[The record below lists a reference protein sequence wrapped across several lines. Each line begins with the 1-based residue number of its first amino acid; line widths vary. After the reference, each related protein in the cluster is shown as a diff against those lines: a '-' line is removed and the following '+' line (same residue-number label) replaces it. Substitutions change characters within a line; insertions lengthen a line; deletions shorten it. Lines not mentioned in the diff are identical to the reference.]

1 MALSSDGRIPG
12 PGVGSIGVE
21 DLTTTTERTRSK
33 RRGVIVRSVLELAGE
48 LRQGRITHERVTMGQ
63 AFDRLGQEGLGLAL
77 LVLTLPALIP
87 IPGPVGFTFGTLT
100 FFIGLQVLL
109 GAQSLWLPGI
119 LRRQTL
125 PTSAMRR
132 VIAASLPWLMRI
144 ERHLQE
150 SRLPRL
156 AGPEARVLLAAPVM
170 GLAFIIALPIPF
182 GNMAPAIALVAFAV
196 GFLARDGLAI
206 LTAIVLAALAF
217 GWTVVLIATGASILD
232 WLGSLVGW

>member
-1 MALSSDGRIPG
+1 MALSSDSRIPG
-12 PGVGSIGVE
+12 PGVGAIGVE
-21 DLTTTTERTRSK
+21 DPIATTERSRSK

-206 LTAIVLAALAF
+206 LAAIVLAALAF

-232 WLGSLVGW
+232 WLGGLVGW

>member
-1 MALSSDGRIPG
+1 
-12 PGVGSIGVE
+12 
-21 DLTTTTERTRSK
+21 
-33 RRGVIVRSVLELAGE
+33 
-48 LRQGRITHERVTMGQ
+48 
-63 AFDRLGQEGLGLAL
+63 
-77 LVLTLPALIP
+77 
-87 IPGPVGFTFGTLT
+87 
-100 FFIGLQVLL
+100 
-109 GAQSLWLPGI
+109 
-119 LRRQTL
+119 
-125 PTSAMRR
+125 
-132 VIAASLPWLMRI
+132 MRI

-206 LTAIVLAALAF
+206 LAAIVLAALAF

-232 WLGSLVGW
+232 WLGGLVGW

>member
-1 MALSSDGRIPG
+1 M
-12 PGVGSIGVE
+12 
-21 DLTTTTERTRSK
+21 
-33 RRGVIVRSVLELAGE
+33 RSVMDLASE
-48 LRQGRITHERVTMGQ
+48 LRQERVTREAVTMGQ

-125 PTSAMRR
+125 PTGAMRK
-132 VIAASLPWLMRI
+132 VIAASLPWLVRV

-156 AGPEARVLLAAPVM
+156 AGPQARTILAAPVM

-182 GNMAPAIALVAFAV
+182 GNMAPAIALIAFAV

-206 LTAIVLAALAF
+206 MAGLGLSALAF
-217 GWTVVLIATGASILD
+217 GWTAVLIATGAGIVD
-232 WLGSLVGW
+232 WLTGLVGW

>member
-1 MALSSDGRIPG
+1 M
-12 PGVGSIGVE
+12 
-21 DLTTTTERTRSK
+21 
-33 RRGVIVRSVLELAGE
+33 IVRSVMDLAGE
-48 LRQGRITHERVTMGQ
+48 LRQGRITNERVTMGQ

-87 IPGPVGFTFGTLT
+87 IPGPVGLTFGTLT

-132 VIAASLPWLMRI
+132 VIAASLPWLIRI

-156 AGPEARVLLAAPVM
+156 AGPEARVLLATPVM

-182 GNMAPAIALVAFAV
+182 GNMAPAIALLAFAV

-206 LTAIVLAALAF
+206 LAAIVLATLAF
-217 GWTVVLIATGASILD
+217 GWTAILIATGASIID
-232 WLGSLVGW
+232 WFAGLVGW

>member
-1 MALSSDGRIPG
+1 MD
-12 PGVGSIGVE
+12 
-21 DLTTTTERTRSK
+21 
-33 RRGVIVRSVLELAGE
+33 LAGE
-48 LRQGRITHERVTMGQ
+48 LRQGRLSREGVTMGQ

-109 GAQSLWLPGI
+109 GARSLWLPGI
-119 LRRQTL
+119 LRRQVL
-125 PTSAMRR
+125 PTTALRK
-132 VIAASLPWLMRI
+132 VIAASLPWLVKV

-150 SRLPRL
+150 SRFPRL
-156 AGPEARVLLAAPVM
+156 AGPEARIILAAPVM

-182 GNMAPAIALVAFAV
+182 GNMAPAIALLAFAV

-206 LTAIVLAALAF
+206 LAALVLSALAF
-217 GWTVVLIATGASILD
+217 GWTAVLIATGAGIVDWISG
-232 WLGSLVGW
+232 WLGAWVGW